1 MEHQLTRSDAG
12 RRHVRVSA
20 GWLSVLEVIV
30 LAPTAAYLVL
40 KAIPSA
46 MEVEWEC
53 MTDAGRVRTEGD
65 SYQAAFAAIGTFGWI
80 AVLAAI
86 VYGEIFE
93 AFRLVALLPL
103 AWFTV
108 LVAAAFLAAVAI
120 GPALCPV

>member
-1 MEHQLTRSDAG
+1 MAHQLTRSGAG
-12 RRHVRVSA
+12 RRHVRVGA
-20 GWLSVLEVIV
+20 GWLSVLEVLV

-46 MEVEWEC
+46 IKVEWEC
-53 MTDAGRVRTEGD
+53 MTDAGRVRSEGD
-65 SYQAAFAAIGTFGWI
+65 SSQAAFAAIGTFGWI

-86 VYGEIFE
+86 VYAEIFE

-108 LVAAAFLAAVAI
+108 LVAAAFVAAVAI
-120 GPALCPV
+120 GPAPCPV